1 MSDFLVTGATGF
13 VGSWLTRRLLE
24 DGHHVR
30 VLCRNPKGLDQD
42 LQGRCEVFK
51 GDITQLES
59 LVEASR
65 NVSRIYHLAG
75 LVAYSE
81 DQRPAMER
89 VNVQGT
95 RLVIESCVRNRVSE
109 LVYMSSVVA
118 IGASHKPLVLNEE
131 SPYTISDLNL
141 GYFETKREAEE
152 VVMEAHRSGKIK
164 AFIINPSTIYGPG
177 DFKKGSRKMQLKAA
191 RGKLP
196 LYTKGGV
203 SVVSIED
210 VVEGALRVTEKGRA
224 GERYILSGD
233 NITIKELF
241 DKITGEMNSKAPWI
255 CVPTPVV
262 RLMGKVGLMSR
273 ESSYTSTMYH
283 WFDNGKARE
292 ELGLN
297 FRSSDEAIKASTQW
311 LKDHKDEV

>member
-24 DGHHVR
+24 EGHTVR
-30 VLCRNPKGLDQD
+30 VLCRDPKGLDQD
-42 LQGRCEVFK
+42 LREKCTVVI
-51 GDITQLES
+51 GDITQPETLI
-59 LVEASR
+59 EASR
-65 NVSRIYHLAG
+65 NVNRIYHLAG

-81 DQRPAMER
+81 DQRPAMEK

-95 RLVIESCVRNRVSE
+95 RHVIEACMQNKVSE

-118 IGASHKPLVLNEE
+118 IGASFKPVVLNEE
-131 SPYTISDLNL
+131 SPYTISDLSL
-141 GYFETKREAEE
+141 GYFETKRKAEE
-152 VVMEAHRSGKIK
+152 LVVDAHRAGKVK
-164 AFIINPSTIYGPG
+164 AFILNPSTIYGPG

-191 RGKLP
+191 RGTLP

-203 SVVSIED
+203 SVVAIED
-210 VVEGALRVTEKGRA
+210 VVEGTIRVTEKGRA

-241 DKITGEMNSKAPWI
+241 DKITREMNSKAPWI
-255 CVPTPVV
+255 RVPTPVV
-262 RLMGKVGLMSR
+262 RLMGRVGLMSR

-283 WFDNGKARE
+283 WFDHAKAKN
-292 ELGLN
+292 ELGVH
-297 FRSSDEAIKASTQW
+297 FKSSDEAIRASTQW
-311 LKDHKDEV
+311 LKDHLDEV